1 MQTGFVLMAGV
12 CGAMLASAATE
23 VTLYQS
29 SKARP
34 FREVKSVVPFS
45 PHAYA
50 EGTDLVDL
58 DAAKPSHKFLGLG
71 VSFAEASCKI
81 LMDLPKEKREKVT
94 KCQ

>member
-12 CGAMLASAATE
+12 CGAMPASAATE

-34 FREVKSVVPFS
+34 FREVKSFVPFS

-58 DAAKPSHKFLGLG
+58 DAAKPSH
-71 VSFAEASCKI
+71 
-81 LMDLPKEKREKVT
+81 
-94 KCQ
+94 